1 MTDKIKYSIREVAEI
16 CNIPSKTLRYYD
28 EIQLVIPEFRD
39 DVNRYRYYS
48 KQQMVTLCIVRKL
61 RSLGFGLK
69 EIQNILHGNTAANL
83 EVGISSKLTEIQE
96 EIRELQKKYAD
107 IHSFMERLKMGLDIL
122 NVKDLV
128 NTDSVSVVEIPKTT
142 LVYTRETMK
151 NYANTEVSLS
161 RWIEIMEK
169 CDTLQFKSK
178 GTIIVTYHCNP
189 LEQFLYSDTDIE
201 FATPITTS
209 ESGEYCRSFGGFTA
223 ATAIHIGDYA
233 NIMQTHIRL
242 IQWIN
247 QNQYKVSGTISEE
260 FIISPLDV
268 NNVNE
273 HVTKVIVPIEKV
285 N

>member
-1 MTDKIKYSIREVAEI
+1 MSTKTKYSIREVAEI

-28 EIQLVIPEFRD
+28 EIQLVVPEFRD
-39 DVNRYRYYS
+39 DINRYRYYG

-61 RSLGFGLK
+61 RSMGFGLK
-69 EIQNILHGNTAANL
+69 EIQNILQGNTAANL
-83 EVGISSKLTEIQE
+83 EDGISSKLTEIQE

-122 NVKDLV
+122 NVKDLI
-128 NTDSVSVVEIPKTT
+128 NTDMVTIADIPSTT
-142 LVYTRETMK
+142 LVFTRETMK

-169 CDTLQFKSK
+169 CNSLQYESK

-189 LEQFLYSDTDIE
+189 LEQFLFSDTDIE
-201 FATPITTS
+201 FATPITTK
-209 ESGEYCRSFGGFTA
+209 EVGEHCREFGEFTA

-233 NIMQTHIRL
+233 NIMQTHIRM

-247 QNQYKVSGTISEE
+247 QNQYKIVGNISEE

-268 NNVNE
+268 NNANE
-273 HVTKVIVPIEKV
+273 HVTKVIIPVKKI
-285 N
+285 